1 MELIDQALRDTAERV
16 LITQSPLEVL
26 DVASR
31 IRIDLLITYLSDR
44 HLRPTLIDEIRST
57 QPGLRVLYIYDRTEE
72 RPSGIDGEGALRTP
86 FSLDELRKAVAAHL
100 ERAVEA
106 AS

>member
-44 HLRPTLIDEIRST
+44 HST
-57 QPGLRVLYIYDRTEE
+57 ADTHR
-72 RPSGIDGEGALRTP
+72 
-86 FSLDELRKAVAAHL
+86 
-100 ERAVEA
+100 
-106 AS
+106 